1 MTEASRIDTTELKP
15 RTAPP
20 TERPSPATYAYRRYA
35 RWSRLSRLSMI
46 AFLIA
51 SGVLLVWLIP
61 WFPSGLDASDYTPQ
75 FAFTVYLLAA
85 VTIVGLLALTLREL
99 ARRDREALMVLGTV
113 YDEET
118 GLHNRAYL
126 NDRLA
131 LEAGRAERLN
141 YVFSLIVFQIRL
153 GKAAAGSSP
162 TLPKIALQK
171 VAETVERLTH
181 TTDLVALL
189 SDSELAVLAIGV
201 DQQRRKPLQERLRHA
216 IAEELP
222 GHLSEPALM
231 DVKAGVATYGVDG
244 TDASTLIQAARTSA
258 ALAVPERAHAYPQAA

>member
-1 MTEASRIDTTELKP
+1 MTETSPIDVPEPKP
-15 RTAPP
+15 RANAPD
-20 TERPSPATYAYRRYA
+20 RPNRATFTYRHYT
-35 RWSRLSRLSMI
+35 RWSKMSRLSMI
-46 AFLIA
+46 AFLVA
-51 SGVLLVWLIP
+51 AGVLLVWLIP

-85 VTIVGLLALTLREL
+85 VTGVGLLALVLREL

-118 GLHNRAYL
+118 GLHNRSYL

-131 LEAGRAERLN
+131 LEASRAERLN
-141 YVFSLIVFQIRL
+141 YVFSLIIFQIRL
-153 GKAAAGSSP
+153 GKTGTGSSP
-162 TLPKIALQK
+162 TLPKVALQK
-171 VAETVERLTH
+171 VAETVERQTH

-201 DQQRRKPLQERLRHA
+201 DQQRRKALQERLRHA

-222 GHLSEPALM
+222 GYLSEAAFT

-244 TDASTLIQAARTSA
+244 KDAATLVQAARTSA
-258 ALAVPERAHAYPQAA
+258 SLGVPERARAA

>member
-1 MTEASRIDTTELKP
+1 MTEASPIDTTEQKP
-15 RTAPP
+15 RANSQ
-20 TERPSPATYAYRRYA
+20 ERPSRATFTYRRYT

-46 AFLIA
+46 AFLVTG
-51 SGVLLVWLIP
+51 GVLLVWLIP

-75 FAFTVYLLAA
+75 FAFTVYLLAG
-85 VTIVGLLALTLREL
+85 VTGVGLLALVLREL

-113 YDEET
+113 YDEAT
-118 GLHNRAYL
+118 GLHNRSYL

-131 LEAGRAERLN
+131 LEASRAERLS
-141 YVFSLIVFQIRL
+141 YVFSLIVFQVRL
-153 GKAAAGSSP
+153 GKTGPGSSP

-171 VAETVERLTH
+171 VAETIERLTH

-201 DQQRRKPLQERLRHA
+201 DRQQRKALQERLRHA

-222 GHLSEPALM
+222 GYLSEPALT

-244 TDASTLIQAARTSA
+244 KDAATLVQAARTSA
-258 ALAVPERAHAYPQAA
+258 SLAVPERARAA